1 MNNYSLENN
10 LFFVN
15 VSKNGAELQTIKNLK
30 NNTELLWNPDL
41 KFWNRIS
48 PVLFPIVGKLKNN
61 LYEENGNTYSML
73 QHGFARNMEFE
84 VIQQTQNSIAM
95 QLQSNSETLA
105 QYPFDFVLKIS
116 YILIENC
123 LDIHYSVTNLS
134 TVEMPFSIGAHPGF
148 ALNKP
153 LNQYKLVFDQPF
165 TADRY
170 LIQDGLYTNETSPT
184 MKNSQELLLSN
195 ELIHSDAVVFKNV
208 PFYRVTLCE
217 LDNTPLVTVSS
228 SDFPHWGFW
237 SKPDAPFFCI
247 EPWAGLAD
255 SIQATGNLRDKEGI
269 EILAPN
275 QTKQFSFSIEMPA
288 IVQEN

>member
-1 MNNYSLENN
+1 MTNYSLKNN
-10 LFFVN
+10 VFFVN
-15 VSKNGAELQTIKNLK
+15 ASKSGAELISIHNLTNK
-30 NNTELLWNPDL
+30 TDILWNPDL

-48 PVLFPIVGKLKNN
+48 PVLFPIVGKLKDNSF
-61 LYEENGNTYSML
+61 LENEMHFEML

-84 VIQQTQNSIAM
+84 VIQQTENSLSM
-95 QLQSNSETLA
+95 QLTSNEETRK
-105 QYPFDFVLKIS
+105 QFPFDFLLNIS

-134 TVEMPFSIGAHPGF
+134 SVEMPFSIGAHPGF
-148 ALNKP
+148 AIDKP

-170 LIQDGLYTNETSPT
+170 LIDNGLYTGESTPT
-184 MKNSQELLLSN
+184 MQNTHELLLSD
-195 ELIHSDAVVFKNV
+195 ELIQHDAVVFKNV

-217 LDNTPLVTVSS
+217 LDNTPVVTVSS

-237 SKPDAPFFCI
+237 TKPGAPFFCI

-255 SIQATGNLRDKEGI
+255 STNATGNLRDKEGI
-269 EILAPN
+269 HILEPN
-275 QTKQFSFSIEMPA
+275 QMKQFSYSIEMPA
-288 IVQEN
+288 N

>member
-1 MNNYSLENN
+1 MTNYSLKNN

-15 VSKNGAELQTIKNLK
+15 ASKSGAELISIHNLTNK
-30 NNTELLWNPDL
+30 TDILWNPDL

-48 PVLFPIVGKLKNN
+48 PVLFPIVGKLKDNSF
-61 LYEENGNTYSML
+61 LENEMHFEML

-84 VIQQTQNSIAM
+84 IIQHTENSLSM
-95 QLQSNSETLA
+95 QLTSNEETRK
-105 QYPFDFVLKIS
+105 QFPFDFLLNIS

-134 TVEMPFSIGAHPGF
+134 SVEMPFSIGAHPGF
-148 ALNKP
+148 AIDKP

-170 LIQDGLYTNETSPT
+170 LIDNGLYTGESTPT
-184 MKNSQELLLSN
+184 MQNTHELLLSD
-195 ELIHSDAVVFKNV
+195 ELIQHDAVVFKNV

-217 LDNTPLVTVSS
+217 LDNTPVVTVSS

-237 SKPDAPFFCI
+237 TKPGAPFFCI

-255 SIQATGNLRDKEGI
+255 STNATGNLRDKEGI
-269 EILAPN
+269 HILEPN
-275 QTKQFSFSIEMPA
+275 QMKQFSYSIEMPA
-288 IVQEN
+288 N

>member
-1 MNNYSLENN
+1 MTNYSLKNN
-10 LFFVN
+10 VFFVN
-15 VSKNGAELQTIKNLK
+15 ASKSGAELISIHNLTNK
-30 NNTELLWNPDL
+30 TDILWNPDL

-48 PVLFPIVGKLKNN
+48 PVLFPIVGKLKDNSF
-61 LYEENGNTYSML
+61 LENEMHFEML

-84 VIQQTQNSIAM
+84 IIQHTENSLSM
-95 QLQSNSETLA
+95 QLTSNEETRK
-105 QYPFDFVLKIS
+105 QFPFDFLLNIS

-134 TVEMPFSIGAHPGF
+134 SVEMPFSIGAHPGF
-148 ALNKP
+148 AIDKP

-170 LIQDGLYTNETSPT
+170 LIDNGLYTGESTPT
-184 MKNSQELLLSN
+184 MQNTHELLLSD
-195 ELIHSDAVVFKNV
+195 ELIQHDAVVFKNV

-217 LDNTPLVTVSS
+217 LDNTPVVTVSS

-237 SKPDAPFFCI
+237 TKPGAPFFCI

-255 SIQATGNLRDKEGI
+255 STNATGNLRDKEGI
-269 EILAPN
+269 HILEPN
-275 QTKQFSFSIEMPA
+275 QMKQFSYSIEMPA
-288 IVQEN
+288 N

>member
-30 NNTELLWNPDL
+30 NNIELLWNPDL

-95 QLQSNSETLA
+95 QLESNSETLA

-148 ALNKP
+148 AIDKP
-153 LNQYKLVFDQPF
+153 LNQYKLIFDQPF

-237 SKPDAPFFCI
+237 SKPGAPFFCI

-255 SIQATGNLRDKEGI
+255 SIHATGNLRDKEGI

>member
-1 MNNYSLENN
+1 MAIYYLQNNHFL
-10 LFFVN
+10 VN
-15 VSKNGAELQTIKNLK
+15 ASKNGAELQSIKNLTNEK
-30 NNTELLWNPDL
+30 EILWNSDIR
-41 KFWNRIS
+41 FWNRIS
-48 PVLFPIVGKLKNN
+48 PVLFPIVGKLVNN
-61 LYEENGNTYSML
+61 AFNENELAYEML

-84 VIQQTQNSIAM
+84 VVQQTENSLSM
-95 QLQSNSETLA
+95 QLNSNDETLK

-123 LDIHYSVTNLS
+123 LDVHFSVTNLS
-134 TVEMPFSIGAHPGF
+134 SVEMPFSIGAHPGF
-148 ALNKP
+148 AIDKP

-170 LIQDGLYTNETSPT
+170 LIQNGLYTNETSPT
-184 MKNSQELLLSN
+184 MKNSQELLLSD
-195 ELIHSDAVVFKNV
+195 ELIQSDAVVFKNV
-208 PFYRVTLCE
+208 QFYRVTLCE

-237 SKPDAPFFCI
+237 TKPGAPFFCI

-255 SIQATGNLRDKEGI
+255 SIYATGNLRDKEGI

-275 QTKQFSFSIEMPA
+275 QTKQFAFSIEMP
-288 IVQEN
+288 IN

>member
-1 MNNYSLENN
+1 MTNYSLKNN
-10 LFFVN
+10 VFFVN
-15 VSKNGAELQTIKNLK
+15 ASKSGAELISIHNLTNK
-30 NNTELLWNPDL
+30 TDILWNPDL

-48 PVLFPIVGKLKNN
+48 PVLFPIVGKLKDNSF
-61 LYEENGNTYSML
+61 LENETHFEML

-84 VIQQTQNSIAM
+84 IIQHTENSLSM
-95 QLQSNSETLA
+95 QLTSNEETRK
-105 QYPFDFVLKIS
+105 QFPFDFLLNIS

-134 TVEMPFSIGAHPGF
+134 SVEMPFSIGAHPGF
-148 ALNKP
+148 AIDKP

-170 LIQDGLYTNETSPT
+170 LIDNGLYTGESTPT
-184 MKNSQELLLSN
+184 MQNTHELLLSD
-195 ELIHSDAVVFKNV
+195 ELIQHDAVVFKNV

-217 LDNTPLVTVSS
+217 LDNTPVVTVSS

-237 SKPDAPFFCI
+237 TKPGAPFFCI

-255 SIQATGNLRDKEGI
+255 STNATGNLRDKEGI
-269 EILAPN
+269 HILEPN
-275 QTKQFSFSIEMPA
+275 QMKQFSYSIEMPA
-288 IVQEN
+288 N